1 MFIVLFKAFNGKIK
15 TGETMYILQ
24 SRYKLENSYLH
35 YYGIRNKENLFKNFI
50 KLNKKQ
56 VNIIKQ
62 LPKDLSVEEKRILG
76 SKILDIAV
84 VTIDKY
90 KKIPT
95 SLDEAHFCKTCA
107 ANDFIIPG
115 IEFDENGLCPLCQT
129 KDETKYMKAVVPVLN
144 DIPHSKKSRFDVA
157 VFYTGGKD
165 STFLLYYLSKVK
177 NLRVLALTWE
187 IPYMS
192 LSAKL
197 SIEGAKKHLDKVEFV
212 SRKIDNESLKKIYSK
227 LYELNGNTCACPSL
241 AYVLFYEFLVDE
253 KIPYFVCGNEPAQM
267 KGLYYN
273 NMAPK
278 IAYKFADSK
287 LLNFLI
293 SLGRILTLHPPFKRG
308 QFQTLVTM
316 KQLAYGD
323 NILKKL
329 SGYKN
334 ELVSNVCK
342 AIKEVPSILKPLKRA
357 IRRSSWRGSI
367 PSFIQVDLNDISKDG
382 IYDWRKIKDIL
393 KNECGYVAP
402 ESLSK
407 GLHTSCQIEKCKEHS
422 QFIRFYNMESSM
434 IPFSALEISLA
445 SRDNNISKEE
455 AIKEIKENL
464 GFSLE
469 EVEECQI
476 MKQYFQK

>member
-1 MFIVLFKAFNGKIK
+1 
-15 TGETMYILQ
+15 MYILQ
-24 SRYKLENSYLH
+24 SRYKIENSFLH
-35 YYGIRNKENLFKNFI
+35 YYGLRNKENLFNNLI

-56 VNIIKQ
+56 LEIINR
-62 LPKDLSVEEKRILG
+62 LPKDLSIEEKRILG
-76 SKILDIAV
+76 NKILDIAV
-84 VTIDKY
+84 VEEKKY
-90 KKIPT
+90 RQIPT
-95 SLDEAHFCKTCA
+95 SLNEAHFCKNCA

-115 IEFDENGLCPLCQT
+115 IEFDENGLCPMCQT
-129 KDETKYMKAVVPVLN
+129 KEETKWMKAVVPILN

-165 STFLLYYLSKVK
+165 STFLLYYLSKIK

-197 SIEGAKKHLDKVEFV
+197 SIEGAKKNLDKVEFI

-227 LYELNGNTCACPSL
+227 LYELSENTCACPSL
-241 AYVLFYEFLVDE
+241 AYVLFYEVLVDE
-253 KIPYFVCGNEPAQM
+253 KIPYFVAGNEPAQM

-287 LLNFLI
+287 FLNFLI
-293 SLGRILTLHPPFKRG
+293 SLGRILTLHPPFKKG
-308 QFQTLVTM
+308 QFQALLTM

-323 NILKKL
+323 NIFKKMA
-329 SGYKN
+329 GYKN
-334 ELVSNVCK
+334 DLIINVCD

-357 IRRSSWRGSI
+357 IRRSSWSGNI
-367 PSFIQVDLNDISKDG
+367 PAFIQVDLNDISKDG
-382 IYDWRKIKDIL
+382 IYDWRKIIDIL
-393 KNECGYVAP
+393 KDECGYVAP
-402 ESLSK
+402 KSLSK
-407 GLHTSCQIEKCKEHS
+407 GLHTSCQIEKCKEYS
-422 QFIRFYNMESSM
+422 QFIRFYTMKSAM

-445 SRDNNISKEE
+445 SRDKNISKEE
-455 AIKEIKENL
+455 AIKEIEENL
-464 GFSLE
+464 GFNLK

-476 MKQYFQK
+476 MKKYFQK

>member
-1 MFIVLFKAFNGKIK
+1 
-15 TGETMYILQ
+15 MYLLQ
-24 SRYKLENSYLH
+24 SRYKLENSCLH
-35 YYGIRNKENLFKNFI
+35 YYGLKNKENLFKNLI

-56 VNIIKQ
+56 INIINK
-62 LPKDLSVEEKRILG
+62 LPKDLSIEEKRILG
-76 SKILDIAV
+76 NKILGIAV
-84 VTIDKY
+84 VEEEKY

-95 SLDEAHFCKTCA
+95 SLEEARFCKSCA

-115 IEFDENGLCPLCQT
+115 IEFDENGLCPMCQT
-129 KDETKYMKAVVPVLN
+129 KESTKWMKAVIPVLN
-144 DIPHSKKSRFDVA
+144 DIPHSKSSRFDVA

-165 STFLLYYLSKVK
+165 STFLLYYLSKIMK
-177 NLRVLALTWE
+177 LKVLALTWE

-197 SIEGAKKHLDKVEFV
+197 SIEGAKKNLDNVEFL

-227 LYELNGNTCACPSL
+227 LYELSENTCACPSL
-241 AYVLFYEFLVDE
+241 AYVLFYEVLVDE
-253 KIPYFVCGNEPAQM
+253 KIPYFVAGNEPAQM

-278 IAYKFADSK
+278 IAYKFASSK

-293 SLGRILTLHPPFKRG
+293 SLGRILILHPPLKKG
-308 QFQTLVTM
+308 QFQTLATM

-323 NILKKL
+323 NIFKKMA
-329 SGYKN
+329 GYKN
-334 ELVSNVCK
+334 DLISNVCE

-357 IRRSSWRGSI
+357 IKRSSWSGNI
-367 PSFIQVDLNDISKDG
+367 PAFIQVDLNDISKDG

-393 KNECGYVAP
+393 KDECGYVAP

-407 GLHTSCQIEKCKEHS
+407 GLHTSCQIEKCKEYS
-422 QFIRFYNMESSM
+422 QFIRFYNMKSSM

-445 SRDNNISKEE
+445 SRDKNISKED

-464 GFSLE
+464 GFDLK

-476 MKQYFQK
+476 MKKYFQK

>member
-1 MFIVLFKAFNGKIK
+1 
-15 TGETMYILQ
+15 MYVLQ
-24 SRYKLENSYLH
+24 SRYKLENSFLH
-35 YYGIRNKENLFKNFI
+35 YYGLRNKKDLFKNYI
-50 KLNKKQ
+50 KLNQKQ
-56 VNIIKQ
+56 LNIINN
-62 LPKDLSVEEKRILG
+62 LPKDLSNYEKRVLGNKILGVAVVEEKNLKR
-76 SKILDIAV
+76 V
-84 VTIDKY
+84 
-90 KKIPT
+90 PT
-95 SLDEAHFCKTCA
+95 SLQEAHFCKNCA

-115 IEFDENGLCPLCQT
+115 IEFDENGLCPMCQT
-129 KDETKYMKAVVPVLN
+129 KDDTKWMKAVLPVLN

-192 LSAKL
+192 NSAKL
-197 SIEGAKKHLDKVEFV
+197 SIEGAKKSLDKVEFI

-227 LYELNGNTCACPSL
+227 LYELSENTCACPSL
-241 AYVLFYEFLVDE
+241 AYVLFYEILVDE
-253 KIPYFVCGNEPAQM
+253 KIPYFVAGNEPVQM

-278 IAYKFADSK
+278 IAFKFANNK
-287 LLNFLI
+287 FLNALI
-293 SLGRILTLHPPFKRG
+293 SFGRILTLHPPFKKG
-308 QFQTLVTM
+308 QFQTLQTM

-323 NILKKL
+323 NIFKKL
-329 SGYKN
+329 AGYKN
-334 ELVSNVCK
+334 DLVNNVCL

-357 IRRSSWRGSI
+357 IRRSSWSGNI

-382 IYDWRKIKDIL
+382 IYDWKKVKDIL
-393 KNECGYVAP
+393 KNECGYVDA
-402 ESLSK
+402 ESAAK
-407 GLHTSCQIEKCKEHS
+407 GLHTSCKIEKCKEYS
-422 QFIRFYNMESSM
+422 QFIRFYNMKSSM

-445 SRDNNISKEE
+445 SRDKNITKEE
-455 AIKEIKENL
+455 AIKEMKESL
-464 GFSLE
+464 GFSLK

>member
-1 MFIVLFKAFNGKIK
+1 
-15 TGETMYILQ
+15 MYLLQ
-24 SRYKLENSYLH
+24 SRYKLENSCLH
-35 YYGIRNKENLFKNFI
+35 YYGLKNKENLFKNLI

-56 VNIIKQ
+56 INIINK
-62 LPKDLSVEEKRILG
+62 LPKDLSIEEKRILG
-76 SKILDIAV
+76 NKILGIAV
-84 VTIDKY
+84 VEEEKY

-95 SLDEAHFCKTCA
+95 SLEEARFCKSCA

-115 IEFDENGLCPLCQT
+115 IEFDENGLCPMCQT
-129 KDETKYMKAVVPVLN
+129 KESTKWMKAVIPVLN
-144 DIPHSKKSRFDVA
+144 DIPHSKSSRFDVA

-165 STFLLYYLSKVK
+165 STFLLYYLSKIMK
-177 NLRVLALTWE
+177 LKVLALTWE

-197 SIEGAKKHLDKVEFV
+197 SIEGAKKKLDNVEFI

-227 LYELNGNTCACPSL
+227 LYELSENTCACPSL
-241 AYVLFYEFLVDE
+241 AYVLFYEVLVDE
-253 KIPYFVCGNEPAQM
+253 KIPYFVAGNEPAQM

-278 IAYKFADSK
+278 IAYKFASSK

-293 SLGRILTLHPPFKRG
+293 SLGRILILHPPLKKG
-308 QFQTLVTM
+308 QFQTLATM

-323 NILKKL
+323 NIFKKMA
-329 SGYKN
+329 GYKN
-334 ELVSNVCK
+334 DLISNVCE

-357 IRRSSWRGSI
+357 IKRSSWSGNI
-367 PSFIQVDLNDISKDG
+367 PAFIQVDLNDISKDG

-393 KNECGYVAP
+393 KDECGYVAP

-407 GLHTSCQIEKCKEHS
+407 GLHTSCQIEKCKEYS
-422 QFIRFYNMESSM
+422 QFIRFYNMKSSM

-445 SRDNNISKEE
+445 SRDKNISKED

-464 GFSLE
+464 GFDLK

-476 MKQYFQK
+476 MKKYFQK

>member
-1 MFIVLFKAFNGKIK
+1 
-15 TGETMYILQ
+15 
-24 SRYKLENSYLH
+24 
-35 YYGIRNKENLFKNFI
+35 
-50 KLNKKQ
+50 
-56 VNIIKQ
+56 
-62 LPKDLSVEEKRILG
+62 
-76 SKILDIAV
+76 
-84 VTIDKY
+84 
-90 KKIPT
+90 
-95 SLDEAHFCKTCA
+95 
-107 ANDFIIPG
+107 
-115 IEFDENGLCPLCQT
+115 
-129 KDETKYMKAVVPVLN
+129 MKAVVPVLN

-165 STFLLYYLSKVK
+165 STFLLYYLSQVK

-323 NILKKL
+323 NFFKKH
-329 SGYKN
+329 SGLQGEPVHSVVEAIHAAP
-334 ELVSNVCK
+334 ELL
-342 AIKEVPSILKPLKRA
+342 PPLKRA
-357 IRRSSWRGSI
+357 IRSSSWTGHI
-367 PSFIQVDLNDISKDG
+367 PAFVHLDMDKACG
-382 IYDWRKIKDIL
+382 GTYDWNRVKDL
-393 KNECGYVAP
+393 LVKECGWSAP
-402 ESLSK
+402 AAGDK
-407 GLHTSCQIEKCKEHS
+407 ALHTSCKIERCKDYT
-422 QFIRFYNMESSM
+422 QFVRYYNCESTL

-445 SRDNNISKEE
+445 SRRCGRPKEE
-455 AIKEIKENL
+455 VIAEMKESL

-469 EVEECQI
+469 EFPECALMREEIGAEQ
-476 MKQYFQK
+476 

>member
-1 MFIVLFKAFNGKIK
+1 
-15 TGETMYILQ
+15 MYLLQ
-24 SRYKLENSYLH
+24 SRYKLENSCLH
-35 YYGIRNKENLFKNFI
+35 YYGLKNKENLFKNLI

-56 VNIIKQ
+56 INIVNK
-62 LPKDLSVEEKRILG
+62 LPKDLSIEEKRILG
-76 SKILDIAV
+76 NKILGIAV
-84 VTIDKY
+84 VEEEKY

-95 SLDEAHFCKTCA
+95 SLEEARFCKSCA

-115 IEFDENGLCPLCQT
+115 IEFDENGLCPMCQT
-129 KDETKYMKAVVPVLN
+129 KESTKWMKAVIPVLN
-144 DIPHSKKSRFDVA
+144 DIPHSKSSRFDVA

-165 STFLLYYLSKVK
+165 STFLLYYLSKIMK
-177 NLRVLALTWE
+177 LKVLALTWE

-197 SIEGAKKHLDKVEFV
+197 SIEGAKKNLDNVEFL

-227 LYELNGNTCACPSL
+227 LYELSENTCACPSL
-241 AYVLFYEFLVDE
+241 AYVLFYEVLVDE
-253 KIPYFVCGNEPAQM
+253 KIPYFVAGNEPAQM

-278 IAYKFADSK
+278 IAYKFASSK

-293 SLGRILTLHPPFKRG
+293 SLGRILILHPPLKKG
-308 QFQTLVTM
+308 QFQTLATM

-323 NILKKL
+323 NIFKKMA
-329 SGYKN
+329 GYKN
-334 ELVSNVCK
+334 DLISNVCE

-357 IRRSSWRGSI
+357 IKRSSWSGNI
-367 PSFIQVDLNDISKDG
+367 PAFIQVDLNDISKDG

-393 KNECGYVAP
+393 KDECGYVAP

-407 GLHTSCQIEKCKEHS
+407 GLHTSCQIEKCKEYS
-422 QFIRFYNMESSM
+422 QFIRFYNMKSSM

-445 SRDNNISKEE
+445 SRDKNISKED

-464 GFSLE
+464 GFDLK

-476 MKQYFQK
+476 MKKYFQK

>member
-1 MFIVLFKAFNGKIK
+1 
-15 TGETMYILQ
+15 MYLLQ
-24 SRYKLENSYLH
+24 SRYKLENSCLH
-35 YYGIRNKENLFKNFI
+35 YYGLKNKENLFKNLI

-56 VNIIKQ
+56 INIINK
-62 LPKDLSVEEKRILG
+62 LPKDLSIEEKRILG
-76 SKILDIAV
+76 NKILGIAV
-84 VTIDKY
+84 VEEEKY

-95 SLDEAHFCKTCA
+95 SLEEARFCKSCA

-115 IEFDENGLCPLCQT
+115 IEFDENGLCPMCQT
-129 KDETKYMKAVVPVLN
+129 KESTKWMKAVIPVLN
-144 DIPHSKKSRFDVA
+144 DIPHSKSSRFDVA

-165 STFLLYYLSKVK
+165 STFLLYYLSKIMK
-177 NLRVLALTWE
+177 LKVLALTWE

-197 SIEGAKKHLDKVEFV
+197 SIEGAKKNLDNVEFI

-227 LYELNGNTCACPSL
+227 LYELSENTCACPSL
-241 AYVLFYEFLVDE
+241 AYVLFYEVLVDE
-253 KIPYFVCGNEPAQM
+253 KIPYFVAGNEPAQM

-278 IAYKFADSK
+278 IAYKFASSK

-293 SLGRILTLHPPFKRG
+293 SLGRILILHPPLKKG
-308 QFQTLVTM
+308 QFQTLATM

-323 NILKKL
+323 NIFKKMA
-329 SGYKN
+329 GYKN
-334 ELVSNVCK
+334 DLISNVCE

-357 IRRSSWRGSI
+357 IKRSSWSGNI
-367 PSFIQVDLNDISKDG
+367 PAFIQVDLNDISKDG

-393 KNECGYVAP
+393 KDECGYVAP

-407 GLHTSCQIEKCKEHS
+407 GLHTSCQIEKCKEYS
-422 QFIRFYNMESSM
+422 QFIRFYNMKSSM

-445 SRDNNISKEE
+445 SRDKNISKED

-464 GFSLE
+464 GFDLK

-476 MKQYFQK
+476 MKKYFQK